1 MKSLAERI
9 TSLITPK
16 NTDLLVSDTSSIDF
30 VRTKKNILREL
41 NMSKEHKT
49 IVGVYCT
56 AFGEGMFL
64 TAVEDIEYLAKEE
77 VIQFYPYDLSGK
89 KLSRT
94 RVQLNEIQM
103 VCPFNK
109 VYRNPTYYGK
119 NRQLQNDA
127 LKTATVWL

>member
-9 TSLITPK
+9 ASLIAPK
-16 NTDLLVSDTSSIDF
+16 KNGLLVSDTSAIDF

-41 NMSKEHKT
+41 SMSRDHKT
-49 IVGVYCT
+49 IVGIYC
-56 AFGEGMFL
+56 ASFGEGMFL
-64 TAVEDIEYLAKEE
+64 TAVEDIEYLAKDE

-94 RVQLNEIQM
+94 RVQINEIQM

-119 NRQLQNDA
+119 NRQPQNDA

>member
-9 TSLITPK
+9 SSLITPR
-16 NTDLLVSDTSSIDF
+16 NSNLLVSDASSIDF
-30 VRTKKNILREL
+30 VRTTKNILREL
-41 NMSKEHKT
+41 VTSKEHNT
-49 IVGVYCT
+49 IVGVYSR

-77 VIQFYPYDLSGK
+77 IIQFYPYDLSGK

-94 RVQLNEIQM
+94 RVQLGDIQM

-109 VYRNPTYYGK
+109 VYRNPMFYGK
-119 NRQLQNDA
+119 NQQKENNP

>member
-9 TSLITPK
+9 TSLIAPK

-49 IVGVYCT
+49 IVGVYCN

-64 TAVEDIEYLAKEE
+64 TAVEDIEYLAKDE

-103 VCPFNK
+103 VCPFYK